1 MALLGG
7 KIVPG
12 LGVGSEIIK
21 DYLTIFKRELK
32 MDIFPGTLNLQLE
45 KDFDAERPKPTSSVS
60 NHTSASTIYWDGY
73 IQPFTKPDGTKRGG
87 VWYLRAKV
95 KNFPIF
101 VIRPEL
107 TRHPK
112 NIIEIISPI
121 NIRKQY
127 GLKDGD
133 FLEVNIL

>member
-1 MALLGG
+1 MNIIKG

-12 LGVGSEIIK
+12 LGVGGKIIQ
-21 DYLTIFKRELK
+21 DYLAIFKNELK

-45 KDFDAERPKPTSSVS
+45 QDFEIK
-60 NHTSASTIYWDGY
+60 WQGY
-73 IQPFTKPDGTKRGG
+73 VEPFTKPDGTNRGG
-87 VWYLRAKV
+87 VWFLKAKI
-95 KNFPIF
+95 KNFPVFI
-101 VIRPEL
+101 IRPEL

-112 NIIEIISPI
+112 NVIEIISPI

-133 FLEVNIL
+133 FLEVSIL